1 MESPALPK
9 MASSN
14 WPLPTKEQC
23 LALTDEQC
31 RKIQQLCDPNG
42 TRINK
47 DWELV
52 YQPTLVRLYMSLLS
66 FTKIQAAMASKIEA
80 WQVLITNKCRDLSTV

>member
-1 MESPALPK
+1 

-23 LALTDEQC
+23 LALSDEQC
-31 RKIQQLCDPNG
+31 RKIQQLLDPDG

-52 YQPTLVRLYMSLLS
+52 HQPTLVRLYMSLLS
-66 FTKIQAAMASKIEA
+66 FTKIQAVMESKIDA
-80 WQVLITNKCRDLSTV
+80 WQVLTANGCRDLSIV